1 MNKFSYFLHFCVALT
16 DFLGSADLIFFLF
29 AAAVRAGGR
38 WQGASTIIS
47 RERGGGL
54 GTSQYVIKD
63 GKDKIKFNMKFILY
77 FYLFMIA

>member
-47 RERGGGL
+47 RKRERGVGGL

-63 GKDKIKFNMKFILY
+63 GKDKI
-77 FYLFMIA
+77 